1 MTEKRIREL
10 GWKEVKTMGQLR
22 SYSSD
27 LTDAEWERIEP
38 LLPEDKRVGRLREVD
53 LREVLNAIF
62 YRVDNGVKWRNL
74 PADFPAWQTV
84 YGYFRLWVR
93 LGVWESINAAL
104 VKEVRRSVGREA
116 LPSLGII
123 DSQSVKLGEKG
134 GSPSGLMG
142 SKRSK
147 VVNAQR

>member
-1 MTEKRIREL
+1 
-10 GWKEVKTMGQLR
+10 MGQLKT
-22 SYSSD
+22 YSSD
-27 LTDAEWERIEP
+27 LTDAEWERLEP
-38 LLPEDKRVGRLREVD
+38 LLPEDKLVGRLREVD

-93 LGVWESINAAL
+93 LGVWESINQAL
-104 VKEVRRSVGREA
+104 VKDVRRSVGREA
-116 LPSLGII
+116 EPSLGII
-123 DSQSVKLGEKG
+123 DSQSVRLGEKG
-134 GSPSGLMG
+134 GKRLELMG

-147 VVNAQR
+147 VTSGQGLSMY

>member
-1 MTEKRIREL
+1 
-10 GWKEVKTMGQLR
+10 MGQLKT
-22 SYSSD
+22 YSSD

-38 LLPEDKRVGRLREVD
+38 LLPEDKQVGRLREVD

-84 YGYFRLWVR
+84 YGYFRSWVR
-93 LGVWESINAAL
+93 LGVWESINATL
-104 VKEVRRSVGREA
+104 VKEVRQSVGREA
-116 LPSLGII
+116 SPSLGIL

-134 GSPSGLMG
+134 GRKLGLMG
-142 SKRSK
+142 SKRLK
-147 VVNAQR
+147 VANGQR